1 MTASI
6 SIRRWAPVFNVLSII
21 AIVVIV
27 VAVAAS
33 ALFGDLPLDI
43 RAAAGVAPEVAL
55 SRGMLAVVALIGA
68 LPAVAMV
75 YVLVR
80 MSGLF
85 RSYAMGETLTPLCAG
100 HIRAIG
106 VGLLTM
112 AVLGFVARPI
122 QIVLA
127 SLGNPPGERVLAVG
141 FGSMELGLVLAGG
154 LLLTIGWAMADAV
167 RAAQENAE
175 IV

>member
-1 MTASI
+1 MSASV

-27 VAVAAS
+27 SAVAFG
-33 ALFGDLPLDI
+33 ALFGDLPPDI
-43 RAAAGVAPEVAL
+43 RTAAGVAPDA
-55 SRGMLAVVALIGA
+55 GLARSTLIAVALIGA
-68 LPAVAMV
+68 LPAVAMG
-75 YVLVR
+75 YVLVQ
-80 MSGLF
+80 MSALF
-85 RSYAMGETLTPLCAG
+85 RSYAMGDTLTPGCAR

-106 VGLLTM
+106 VGLLVM
-112 AVLGFVARPI
+112 AVLGFVARPV